1 MRAYLPVFAASAGA
15 ALLTTPL
22 VRRLAVKLGA
32 IDRPADRKVHPK
44 PTPTLGGI
52 AILLGIA
59 AGLGA
64 AYLLPTFRPVFQ
76 QSSELQGVLIAG
88 AVISAIGVWDDMRS
102 LRAPAKVAGQVLAAG
117 LLILNGV
124 VILFFWFPGLGI
136 VSGPDLFVPLTVL
149 WVLVMVNAIN
159 LMDGLDGLAAGIVAI
174 AAAAFFVYATIGPS
188 PLAGPSSSAA
198 LLCVVAAG
206 AAIGFLP
213 FNFYPARIFMGD
225 SGSML
230 LGVVLAAATVSG
242 VGRTVQPSG
251 GDLAAFS
258 IPILIPVIVLGLPL
272 VDVLLAI
279 LRRLRRGRPI
289 FAPDKEHIHHQLRE
303 IGHTHRQAVLLM
315 YFWSLLL
322 AGSALAITFIDGR
335 LVVGTIVGTAL
346 LMILATFVPH
356 RIREARRARR
366 ATEGQEPEPEPP
378 GEPGF
383 VKSFTSG

>member
-1 MRAYLPVFAASAGA
+1 
-15 ALLTTPL
+15 
-22 VRRLAVKLGA
+22 
-32 IDRPADRKVHPK
+32 
-44 PTPTLGGI
+44 
-52 AILLGIA
+52 
-59 AGLGA
+59 
-64 AYLLPTFRPVFQ
+64 
-76 QSSELQGVLIAG
+76 
-88 AVISAIGVWDDMRS
+88 
-102 LRAPAKVAGQVLAAG
+102 
-117 LLILNGV
+117 
-124 VILFFWFPGLGI
+124 
-136 VSGPDLFVPLTVL
+136 
-149 WVLVMVNAIN
+149 
-159 LMDGLDGLAAGIVAI
+159 
-174 AAAAFFVYATIGPS
+174 
-188 PLAGPSSSAA
+188 
-198 LLCVVAAG
+198 
-206 AAIGFLP
+206 
-213 FNFYPARIFMGD
+213 MGD